1 MHGRFSKIGRR
12 SADMKHIPKV
22 VDITDKVKELIGEQ
36 VKYAAVG
43 TTKKRSKLDY
53 VSVTIRNDHA

>member
-1 MHGRFSKIGRR
+1 
-12 SADMKHIPKV
+12 MKHIPKV

-43 TTKKRSKLDY
+43 TTKNRSKSDY